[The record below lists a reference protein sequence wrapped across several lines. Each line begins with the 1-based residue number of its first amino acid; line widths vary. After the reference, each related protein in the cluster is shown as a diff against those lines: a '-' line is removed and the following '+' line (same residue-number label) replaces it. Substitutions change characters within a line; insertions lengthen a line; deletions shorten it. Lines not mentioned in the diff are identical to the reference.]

1 MRKKWI
7 AAAVTAAALL
17 GLWGCD
23 STPKAKV
30 YVQNVGEITGAGSI
44 GVNDV
49 FPGIVVSEKVTEI
62 KRDGERTVTKLH
74 VAEGDNVKQ
83 GDVLFQYDSEELQLS
98 LDKQNLE
105 LEQLK
110 NTSTTLQTQIT
121 ALEKE
126 QKKASKDEQLSY
138 TVEIQSKEAQ
148 KKENDYNIKVKQRE
162 IAQTKTNLANADV
175 ISPVSGRVVSVSES
189 GYDQYGN
196 PKPYI
201 TIQQSGSYRVKGT
214 INELSMGAIT
224 EGMAMHIFSRTDPEQ
239 TWSGT
244 VSLIDLES
252 ATQSNPNSM
261 YFGGMDAGEM
271 GSSSKYPFYV
281 ELSSA
286 EGLMLGQHVYMELA
300 GGETASGGLWLPE
313 YYLCYEEPAGEDQ
326 EKGDPYVWAASDK
339 DRLEKRYVTLGDY
352 DEMQMA
358 YEVLE
363 GLTVEDEIAYPSEIC
378 VAGAVVTRDPA
389 EAAEATGD
397 NGEGEPMADPSGLG
411 EFGEPG
417 GEMTPFDPEGQ
428 EGLPIE
434 EDMEGDDV
442 PAPTGD
448 QPEETTGGVNDTT
461 ASPTSGTSTS
471 GTLSP
476 DAPTDGTASGGDLEG

>member
-23 STPKAKV
+23 STPAAKV
-30 YVQNVGEITGAGSI
+30 YVQNVGDITGAGTI
-44 GVNDV
+44 GVSDV

-62 KRDGERTVTKLH
+62 QRDSQRTVSKLH
-74 VAEGDNVKQ
+74 VAEGDTVKQ
-83 GDVLFQYDSEELQLS
+83 GDVLFQYDSEELQLN

-110 NTSTTLQTQIT
+110 NTSTTLQSQIA
-121 ALEKE
+121 ALQKE
-126 QKKASKDEQLSY
+126 QKNASKDEQLSY
-138 TVEIQSKEAQ
+138 TVEIQSKEAE

-162 IAQTKTNLANADV
+162 ITQTKTTLANAEV
-175 ISPVSGRVVSVSES
+175 LSPVSGRVVSVSES

-196 PKPYI
+196 TKPYI
-201 TIQQSGSYRVKGT
+201 TVQQSGSYRVKGT
-214 INELSMGAIT
+214 VNELSMGVIT
-224 EGMAMHIFSRTDPEQ
+224 QGTAMRIFSRTDPEQ

-286 EGLMLGQHVYMELA
+286 DGLMLGQHVYMELA
-300 GGETASGGLWLPE
+300 GGETASSGLWLPE
-313 YYLCYEEPAGEDQ
+313 YYLCYEEPASADQ
-326 EKGDPYVWAASDK
+326 EQGDPYVWAANSK
-339 DRLEKRYVTLGDY
+339 DRLEKRYVTLGAY

-358 YEVLE
+358 YEILE
-363 GLTVEDEIAYPSEIC
+363 GLTAEDYIAFPSETC
-378 VAGAVVTRDPA
+378 VAGAVVTHDPA

-397 NGEGEPMADPSGLG
+397 DSQGEFQGDPGDFEEPGIDILPDGQDNLEGIALPDGEGENANILAP
-411 EFGEPG
+411 
-417 GEMTPFDPEGQ
+417 TEGQ
-428 EGLPIE
+428 GE
-434 EDMEGDDV
+434 ESI
-442 PAPTGD
+442 
-448 QPEETTGGVNDTT
+448 
-461 ASPTSGTSTS
+461 ASNESTPLPTSGTGTS
-471 GTLSP
+471 GTLNP
-476 DAPTDGTASGGDLEG
+476 DGAGGTASNGDLEG